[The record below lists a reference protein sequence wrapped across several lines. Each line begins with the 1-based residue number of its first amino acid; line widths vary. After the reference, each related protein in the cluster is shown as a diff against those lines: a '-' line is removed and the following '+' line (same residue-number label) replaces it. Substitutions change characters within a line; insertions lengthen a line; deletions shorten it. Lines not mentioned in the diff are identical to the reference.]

1 MTLRHGAPRRGSEGD
16 AVCGCSSAM
25 SEERQTCIG
34 REGGEHAV
42 IRTATASGY
51 GGFYSAF
58 YCSRLP
64 MRYPSD
70 SQENVASSS
79 QHVVREMQLKMTRRH
94 DTPVGTAETR
104 TRTPGP
110 RAPPAGARDGR
121 PPWRAVWQVL
131 STTAD
136 AVRVLR
142 GSDALGAPRDDRRTP
157 AAGRPPETQPQWSAG
172 MAAASQT
179 ELPLPRSHPL
189 PQGHPDS
196 ARRPQPRVTLRGHP
210 KRRVP

>member
-1 MTLRHGAPRRGSEGD
+1 MTLRHGAPRRGSEGN
-16 AVCGCSSAM
+16 AVCGCSSAI

-104 TRTPGP
+104 TRTPG
-110 RAPPAGARDGR
+110 RTRSAAGARDRR

-136 AVRVLR
+136 AVGVLR
-142 GSDALGAPRDDRRTP
+142 GSDALGAPRDDRRT
-157 AAGRPPETQPQWSAG
+157 RPPGVPQKHSLSGPQAWRRLARRSCPSRGHIPFPRGIRIRPAG
-172 MAAASQT
+172 LNP
-179 ELPLPRSHPL
+179 ELP
-189 PQGHPDS
+189 
-196 ARRPQPRVTLRGHP
+196 
-210 KRRVP
+210 